1 MTITSK
7 YYGTCQSCGMRFAPG
22 AIINWTRGSGVY
34 HANMADCVAA
44 KAVVAV
50 QAELAPK
57 IDLSP
62 VIAFLSAAKARG
74 LKFPKLRVLSV
85 DGKRELRL
93 SLTVKGMEPGSVC
106 VMDGGEFVGC
116 VRPNGLTTRRL
127 KDDEALR
134 GHLLQVAADPA
145 AAAKAYAALMC
156 KCSFCNLPLTD
167 AGSVEVGYG
176 PVCASHWG
184 LPHSP
189 KGTPSL
195 VCAA

>member
-7 YYGTCQSCGMRFAPG
+7 YYGTCQSCGLRFAPG

-50 QAELAPK
+50 QAELVPK

-116 VRPNGLTTRRL
+116 VRLNGLTTRR
-127 KDDEALR
+127 
-134 GHLLQVAADPA
+134 
-145 AAAKAYAALMC
+145 
-156 KCSFCNLPLTD
+156 LPLTD

-189 KGTPSL
+189 KGTPALSA
-195 VCAA
+195 VAA